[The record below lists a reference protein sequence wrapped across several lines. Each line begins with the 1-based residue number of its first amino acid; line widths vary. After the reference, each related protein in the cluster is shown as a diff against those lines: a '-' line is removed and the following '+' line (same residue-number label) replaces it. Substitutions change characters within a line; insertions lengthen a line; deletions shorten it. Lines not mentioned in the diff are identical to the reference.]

1 MSHRSITSFSE
12 LYLAVRDTSSSEEKV
27 TLIAGF
33 LKNAS
38 NSEFGWAVYLLRGG
52 NLRGGVRSKELRE
65 WAAELSNVPLWLVEE
80 SYSVTGDLAETIAL
94 LVCKD
99 FSDSPATPTLN
110 HWIKTISKINSVPR
124 DERKQ
129 LVLETWRGM
138 SQADCLVF
146 NKLITGG
153 LRIGVAKG
161 LVTKALER
169 ASGIPS
175 SELWTKLAG
184 SWRPDE
190 LTFEAITTHSDSGKS
205 VAPYPFFLAYPLERD
220 ILNSYSID
228 DWQVEWKWD
237 GIRAQ
242 IVKRHGGVA
251 IWSRGDELISESF
264 PEIVEAGASLS
275 DGTVLDGEI
284 VAWNTSTDGA
294 GHPASFADLQKRI
307 KRKRIT
313 SALLNVSPT
322 RFIAY
327 DILETD
333 GRDIRTEPLS
343 TRRNA
348 LEKVVVP
355 LISSESPILISA
367 TIESVSWQQA
377 SDLQRDSRA
386 RHAEGLMLKR
396 RDSPYGTG
404 RANRG
409 AWWKWKVEPLT
420 IDGVLLYATKG
431 HGRRAD
437 LYTDYTFAVWD
448 GDKLVTFAKA
458 YSGLTES
465 EIREVDAF
473 IKRNTKERFG
483 PVRTVEPELVFEI
496 AFEGIQESKRH
507 RSGVAVRFPRILR
520 WRRDKSAKDADTLEA
535 LRNLAEN
542 RA

>member
-1 MSHRSITSFSE
+1 
-12 LYLAVRDTSSSEEKV
+12 
-27 TLIAGF
+27 
-33 LKNAS
+33 
-38 NSEFGWAVYLLRGG
+38 
-52 NLRGGVRSKELRE
+52 
-65 WAAELSNVPLWLVEE
+65 
-80 SYSVTGDLAETIAL
+80 
-94 LVCKD
+94 
-99 FSDSPATPTLN
+99 
-110 HWIKTISKINSVPR
+110 
-124 DERKQ
+124 
-129 LVLETWRGM
+129 M

-496 AFEGIQESKRH
+496 AFDGIQESKRH

-520 WRRDKSAKDADTLEA
+520 WRRDKSTKDADTLEA

>member
-307 KRKRIT
+307 NRKRIT

-496 AFEGIQESKRH
+496 AFEGIQSSKRH